1 MFLQVFDGI
10 NPKVT
15 EQFLLRQPEVVAATV
30 WYTRGCLNAAVTVLD
45 GARTEARAMRAL
57 CRKFLGKN
65 QAPAEI
71 TLTYAR
77 RLAA

>member
-1 MFLQVFDGI
+1 MYLSIYDGI
-10 NPKVT
+10 NPTVT
-15 EQFLLRQPEVVAATV
+15 EQFLLRQPDVVDATV
-30 WYTRGCLNAAVTVLD
+30 WYTRGCLNAAVTLMD
-45 GARTEARAMRAL
+45 GARTEARALRAL

-71 TLTYAR
+71 TFSYAR